1 MGKERENLKN
11 PVDDY
16 KTVIGNFCREN
27 FFPQTSHSE
36 ILGPAKKFSV
46 PPNSAPGLCHC
57 KEPKGATLSNWCC
70 VSKLNSRSQI
80 DPYTGGLYYIY
91 KWVDKTVRKH
101 HPSPIMMIS
110 PI

>member
-36 ILGPAKKFSV
+36 ILGPPRKFSV
-46 PPNSAPGLCHC
+46 PQTRRQVSATAFHEEGLNYVALLFPASQPRL
-57 KEPKGATLSNWCC
+57 KCC
-70 VSKLNSRSQI
+70 VDLDHSDLDIDYQKRVYDSTMIQI
-80 DPYTGGLYYIY
+80 TCCA
-91 KWVDKTVRKH
+91 H
-101 HPSPIMMIS
+101 C
-110 PI
+110 